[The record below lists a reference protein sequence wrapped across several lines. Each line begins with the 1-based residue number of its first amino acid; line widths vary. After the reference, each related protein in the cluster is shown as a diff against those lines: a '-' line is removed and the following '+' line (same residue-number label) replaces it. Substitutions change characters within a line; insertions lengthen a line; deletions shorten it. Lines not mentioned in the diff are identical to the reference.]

1 MPILEQCPGRRK
13 DKLVTG
19 VRVRGHGVQGTAG
32 EGGEEGWG
40 DEGKLEGLWH
50 LLGEKMK

>member
-13 DKLVTG
+13 DKLVMG
-19 VRVRGHGVQGTAG
+19 LGVRGHGVQGTAR
-32 EGGEEGWG
+32 EGGEEGRG
-40 DEGKLEGLWH
+40 DEGKLEGLGH